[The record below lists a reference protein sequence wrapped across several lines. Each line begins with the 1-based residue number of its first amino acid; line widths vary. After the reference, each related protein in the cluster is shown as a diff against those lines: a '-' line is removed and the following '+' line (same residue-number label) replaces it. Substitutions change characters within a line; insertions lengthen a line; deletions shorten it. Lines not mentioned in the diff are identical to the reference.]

1 MQTFNLKEVMKKMPE
16 HWNNS
21 KFEIVFSKSGVAR
34 IYINDRKT
42 KYNAGGYGY
51 DKISTVIPNMIN
63 DIINIQDYDSNIYGN
78 RNGLLSYG
86 VGFSSTK
93 ESFESLKGCR
103 LNEIYSGLN
112 SLVYDITFNSELL
125 K

>member
-16 HWNNS
+16 HWNNF

>member
-16 HWNNS
+16 HWNNF
-21 KFEIVFSKSGVAR
+21 KFEIIFSKSGVTR

-42 KYNAGGYGY
+42 KYNAGGWGY
-51 DKISTVIPNMIN
+51 DKISTVISNMIN
-63 DIINIQDYDSNIYGN
+63 DIINIQDYDAIIYGN

-112 SLVYDITFNSELL
+112 SIVYEITFNSELL